1 VLVAMSDGA
10 LSEQRGDE
18 VLAHVDACARC
29 RELVAHLGALDGPAR
44 RVGRYQIER
53 MLGVGGMGIVY
64 AAYDPQ
70 LQRRVAVKVVRP
82 ENSDERAQAHLLA
95 EARALGRIS
104 HPNVVT
110 VYDAGEHDGQIY
122 VATELVDGMTL
133 AEWQAQSRS
142 ADDIACAWFQVARG
156 LAAAHAVGVV
166 HGDVKPSN
174 VLIGRDGRVRIGD
187 FGLHA
192 GTPAYMAPEQQA
204 GAAGERSDQYAMCVA
219 IVEGITGVR
228 PFADASVVLAS
239 RSLAAVVA
247 RGLRRDPAARFASM
261 DELAEALARA
271 IALAPLTRSRAAVVA
286 VATSAIIAVTSLAL
300 LVISS

>member
-1 VLVAMSDGA
+1 MADGTVSA
-10 LSEQRGDE
+10 QRGE
-18 VLAHVDACARC
+18 EILVHVDACDAC

-53 MLGVGGMGIVY
+53 VLGVGGMGIVY
-64 AAYDPQ
+64 AAFDPQ
-70 LQRRVAVKVVRP
+70 LQRRVAVKLVRP
-82 ENSDERAQAHLLA
+82 ENTDERAQAHLLA

-122 VATELVDGMTL
+122 VATELVDGTTL
-133 AEWQAQSRS
+133 ADWQAQQRS
-142 ADDIACAWFQVARG
+142 ADDIACAWFQVAPG
-156 LAAAHAVGVV
+156 LAAAHAVGIV

-192 GTPAYMAPEQQA
+192 GTPAYMAPEQDA
-204 GAAGERSDQYAMCVA
+204 GRGEARSDQYAMCVA

-228 PFADASVVLAS
+228 PRADARVALES
-239 RSLAAVVA
+239 RALAALVA
-247 RGLRRDPAARFASM
+247 RGLRSDPAARFATM
-261 DELAEALARA
+261 DELADALARA
-271 IALAPLTRSRAAVVA
+271 IALVPPTRGRAAVLA
-286 VATSAIIAVTSLAL
+286 MTTSAIIAAASLAML
-300 LVISS
+300 LVSS

>member
-1 VLVAMSDGA
+1 MSDGA
-10 LSEQRGDE
+10 LSPQRAE
-18 VLAHVDACARC
+18 ELLAHVDGCSRC

-53 MLGVGGMGIVY
+53 LIGVGGMGIVY

-70 LQRRVAVKVVRP
+70 LQRRVAVKLVRP
-82 ENSDERAQAHLLA
+82 ENTDARAQSHLLA

-110 VYDAGEHDGQIY
+110 VYDAGEHDGQIF

-133 AEWQAQSRS
+133 AEWQAQARS
-142 ADDIACAWFQVARG
+142 ADDVACAWFQVARG

-187 FGLHA
+187 FGLLA

-204 GAAGERSDQYAMCVA
+204 GRADARSDQYAMCVA
-219 IVEGITGVR
+219 IVEGITGAR
-228 PFADASVVLAS
+228 PRADAAVALAS
-239 RSLAAVVA
+239 RALAAVVA
-247 RGLRRDPAARFASM
+247 RGLRSDPAARFASM

-271 IALAPLTRSRAAVVA
+271 IALVPLPRSRAAVVA
-286 VATSAIIAVTSLAL
+286 VATSAIIAATSLAL